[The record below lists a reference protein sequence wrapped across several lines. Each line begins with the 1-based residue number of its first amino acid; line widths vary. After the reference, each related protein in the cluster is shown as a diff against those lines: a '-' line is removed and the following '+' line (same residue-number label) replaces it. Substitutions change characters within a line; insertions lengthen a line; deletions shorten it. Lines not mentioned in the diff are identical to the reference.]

1 MLFRSEA
8 KYSTRK
14 AEFSESCAEDAT
26 VGEGP
31 IAVETLIPDYRRDL
45 EIRRYPLY
53 IYVLVPLAAVVLQAW
68 LPRLLGRFAYMDLP
82 LLVTVY
88 FALNR
93 RSPIHGTLLGAVLGL
108 AQDGLT
114 QGAVGIH
121 GIANTVCG
129 FLAASVG
136 IRIVVENNLIRM
148 VMNFALTLLSSAIVV
163 FVIRVLLGLVWHSN
177 WLDELLRA
185 AGNGLIGLVLFPA
198 LDRTQIRD

>member
-1 MLFRSEA
+1 M
-8 KYSTRK
+8 
-14 AEFSESCAEDAT
+14 
-26 VGEGP
+26 
-31 IAVETLIPDYRRDL
+31 ETLIPDYRRDL

-93 RSPIHGTLLGAVLGL
+93 RSPIHGTLLGALLGL

-163 FVIRVLLGLVWHSN
+163 FVIRVLLGLAWHSN

>member
-1 MLFRSEA
+1 M
-8 KYSTRK
+8 
-14 AEFSESCAEDAT
+14 
-26 VGEGP
+26 P
-31 IAVETLIPDYRRDL
+31 TLIPDYRRDL

-82 LLVTVY
+82 LLVAIY

-93 RSPIHGTLLGAVLGL
+93 RSPIHGTLLGALLGL

-114 QGAVGIH
+114 QGAIGIH

-136 IRIVVENNLIRM
+136 IRIVVENNAIRM
-148 VMNFALTLLSSAIVV
+148 VMNFALTLLSSAIMMG
-163 FVIRVLLGLVWHSN
+163 VIRGLLGLAWHSS
-177 WLDELLRA
+177 WLDELFRA

>member
-1 MLFRSEA
+1 M
-8 KYSTRK
+8 
-14 AEFSESCAEDAT
+14 
-26 VGEGP
+26 
-31 IAVETLIPDYRRDL
+31 ETLIPDYRRDL

-148 VMNFALTLLSSAIVV
+148 VMNFALTLLSSAVML
-163 FVIRVLLGLVWHSN
+163 FVIRVLLGLAWHSN

-185 AGNGLIGLVLFPA
+185 AGNGLIGLVLFPL
-198 LDRTQIRD
+198 LDRTQIQD

>member
-1 MLFRSEA
+1 
-8 KYSTRK
+8 
-14 AEFSESCAEDAT
+14 
-26 VGEGP
+26 
-31 IAVETLIPDYRRDL
+31 VETLIPDYRRDL

-93 RSPIHGTLLGAVLGL
+93 RSPIHGTLLGALLGL

-148 VMNFALTLLSSAIVV
+148 VMNFALTLLSSAIVL
-163 FVIRVLLGLVWHSN
+163 FVIRVLLGLAWHSN
-177 WLDELLRA
+177 WLDEALRA